1 MSGQGREDNAAQSAF
16 CPLGHEPDASR
27 LKISSHE
34 TADQAEAWFHSLLDT
49 AADGIIV
56 TDDSGR
62 ILAFN
67 KACEDLFGY
76 SADEIT
82 GQGISKIMPRS
93 EAVHHGRHIARYL
106 ETGKK
111 RIIGIG
117 RDLEAR
123 HRDGTQFPIELSVGE
138 ANTNTGRQFIGII
151 RDTRSRKKAEARHRR
166 LQGELEHLARV
177 SAMNELGTAIAHE
190 LNQPLT
196 AVMLYMQ
203 AATRAAAKTGL
214 DESIREILEKAATEA
229 ERAGK
234 ILRGMR
240 RFVEKREV
248 ERREVAI
255 HEVIHEAIDLMAQS
269 LVERSIEVQ
278 FSFSQAEPMV
288 NADPVQIQQILVNL
302 IRNAMDAIRERQDK
316 IIIVETRISGGI
328 LEVFVEDNGPG
339 LENDVVP
346 TLFRAF
352 SSSGNGGMGL
362 GLAISRS
369 IARRHDGD
377 LALEHSDG
385 RTGARF
391 KLTLPLIVE
400 PDDG

>member
-1 MSGQGREDNAAQSAF
+1 MSEANRNDAETRGF
-16 CPLGHEPDASR
+16 CPLGHEPHGE
-27 LKISSHE
+27 KITRSAYE
-34 TADQAEAWFHSLLDT
+34 TADQAEAWFYSLLDT

-76 SADEIT
+76 SAEEIT
-82 GQGISKIMPRS
+82 GEGISKIMPHS
-93 EAVHHGRHIARYL
+93 EAVHHGQHIARYL

-123 HRDGTQFPIELSVGE
+123 HRDGTEFPIELSVGE

-151 RDTRSRKKAEARHRR
+151 RDTRSRKKAEARHRQ

-177 SAMNELGTAIAHE
+177 SAMNELGSAIAHE

-196 AVMLYMQ
+196 AIMLYMQ
-203 AATRAAAKTGL
+203 AATRAASKSGL
-214 DESIREILEKAATEA
+214 DENIREILEKAANEA

-248 ERREVAI
+248 ERRKVAI
-255 HEVIHEAIDLMAQS
+255 HEVIHEAIDLMAQT
-269 LVERSIEVQ
+269 LVERAIDVQ
-278 FSFSQAEPMV
+278 LSFTEGEPMV
-288 NADPVQIQQILVNL
+288 DADPVQIQQILINL
-302 IRNAMDAIRERQDK
+302 MRNAMNAIGDQEDRR
-316 IIIVETRISGGI
+316 IRVETHVKDGT
-328 LEVFVEDNGPG
+328 LELGVEDNGPG
-339 LENDVVP
+339 LGDEVMP

-352 SSSGNGGMGL
+352 SSSGVGGMGL

-369 IARRHDGD
+369 IARRHEGD
-377 LALEHSDG
+377 LALGEATRLG
-385 RTGARF
+385 GARF
-391 KLTLPLIVE
+391 DLTLPLAE
-400 PDDG
+400 GAE